1 MLYEAEQSALQ
12 GLSYLNAYFLGRN
25 KDNVRMV
32 RTLHEMLLAIMS
44 TMHLSVCSEC
54 VAAP

>member
-1 MLYEAEQSALQ
+1 MQ

-32 RTLHEMLLAIMS
+32 SMKFSSPSRL
-44 TMHLSVCSEC
+44 
-54 VAAP
+54 

>member
-1 MLYEAEQSALQ
+1 MQ

-32 RTLHEMLLAIMS
+32 RELRDTLLTIMS
-44 TMHLSVCSEC
+44 IVHVSLYPEC
-54 VAAP
+54 AAAP

>member
-1 MLYEAEQSALQ
+1 MRMQ

-32 RTLHEMLLAIMS
+32 RTPLLTIMS
-44 TMHLSVCSEC
+44 KMHLGLCQSV
-54 VAAP
+54 

>member
-1 MLYEAEQSALQ
+1 MEAEQLAMQ

-32 RTLHEMLLAIMS
+32 RTPVLHLALCRE
-44 TMHLSVCSEC
+44 HL
-54 VAAP
+54 AAP